1 MGSRMIRQ
9 LPNMINS
16 NILAKKKRKLEEPK
30 REEQGFIFPKAFVP
44 NGYGSYHLPDRMRI
58 FAKCINGGGPFEP
71 VDIMIMTQSL

>member
-1 MGSRMIRQ
+1 MGSRMINQ
-9 LPNMINS
+9 TQASQNNNMA
-16 NILAKKKRKLEEPK
+16 AKKKRKLEEPK

-44 NGYGSYHLPDRMRI
+44 NGYGPYHLPDRMRI